1 MKRQPQLL
9 YRVWALAA
17 PVALLTLFLPATV
30 AAQHGGHGGSHSSGG
45 HSSSSHSS
53 GGHGGGH
60 SSGGHL
66 GHRGEHF
73 SGHLSFYFHRHGYP
87 YPCYGYPS
95 YGGYRGS
102 YSGAGSMGA
111 LDLDIWPGRT
121 AVYDEGQYVGT
132 VDDFDGFPDYLWLS
146 PGTHKIT
153 LYLEGYYTVM
163 RQYTVDPGQ
172 IARVRE
178 VLERGDSIHPDDFP
192 TGGPAQR
199 SYTDEPRRPGAS
211 DLRREPGRLLLDVMP
226 ADASVYLN
234 GSFVGTGSDL
244 AEGLVVPPGSHVLEV
259 VRPDRRAARW
269 SFDLAPGEEVE
280 RRIVLELP

>member
-1 MKRQPQLL
+1 MKRQPQLS
-9 YRVWALAA
+9 YRAWALAA

-30 AAQHGGHGGSHSSGG
+30 AAQHGGHGG
-45 HSSSSHSS
+45 
-53 GGHGGGH
+53 GHGGGH
-60 SSGGHL
+60 SSGGHSSGGHL
-66 GHRGEHF
+66 GHLGGHF
-73 SGHLSFYFHRHGYP
+73 AGHLSLYFHRHGYAYP
-87 YPCYGYPS
+87 YYGYPY

-111 LDLDIWPGRT
+111 LDLDVRPGRT

-132 VDDFDGFPDYLWLS
+132 VDDFDGLPDYLWLS
-146 PGTHKIT
+146 PGTHEIT
-153 LYLEGYYTVM
+153 FYLEGHYTVV
-163 RQYTVDPGQ
+163 RQYTVNPGQ
-172 IARVRE
+172 TARVRE

-199 SYTDEPRRPGAS
+199 PRMDEPRRPGSS

-226 ADASVYLN
+226 ADASVYLD
-234 GSFVGTGSDL
+234 GSFVGTGRDL
-244 AEGLVVPPGSHVLEV
+244 AEGLAVDPGSHVLEV